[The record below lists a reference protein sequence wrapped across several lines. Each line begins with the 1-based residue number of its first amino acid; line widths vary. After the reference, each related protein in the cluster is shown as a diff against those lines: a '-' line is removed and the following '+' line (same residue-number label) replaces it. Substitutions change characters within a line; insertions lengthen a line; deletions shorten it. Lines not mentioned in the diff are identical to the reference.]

1 VFLDGSLFSETAAL
15 SEDYCAHA
23 HGADRGSGARDG
35 GHGADDAHRGYFQA
49 DPDHLRQQILAAY
62 RSGWSIAA
70 HAIGDRAVD
79 LALALITE
87 CRQLYGPPTLPNRIE
102 HATVTRPEHLAK
114 MVAAQVAVTPQS
126 SFFRSMGD
134 AMTASLGP
142 ERATTPT
149 AGPGTQAQPPT
160 GAPHRRALLDRSLET
175 VSCSP
180 SPPQPSPAPSGEPTS
195 PLTRMPPTTQVSQ
208 PPACSQ
214 HGTRSPK
221 RLMCSISATNRGQS
235 SLHPNSILS
244 RCSQD

>member
-1 VFLDGSLFSETAAL
+1 MFLDGSLFSETAAL

-35 GHGADDAHRGYFQA
+35 GHGAGDAHRGYFQA

-79 LALALITE
+79 LALALDVITE
-87 CRQLYGPPTLPNRIE
+87 CRQLYGPPTLPNLIE

-160 GAPHRRALLDRSLET
+160 GAPHRRALLDRSLEIGELFT
-175 VSCSP
+175 VSPATVSRALRRADLTAD
-180 SPPQPSPAPSGEPTS
+180 SDAAHNAGEPAPGMQPTWN
-195 PLTRMPPTTQVSQ
+195 TIAETADVF
-208 PPACSQ
+208 
-214 HGTRSPK
+214 
-221 RLMCSISATNRGQS
+221 N
-235 SLHPNSILS
+235 LS
-244 RCSQD
+244 H